1 LERADTNTRY
11 QAYNLAQM
19 KPDGTGWMTTDEIRA
34 LEDLPPLDEAPPPA
48 PPPAAA
54 AAAPPDPVEVTP

>member
-1 LERADTNTRY
+1 
-11 QAYNLAQM
+11 
-19 KPDGTGWMTTDEIRA
+19 

-48 PPPAAA
+48 PTPAAA